1 MPPTQPAPTK
11 RGERLIYLP
20 LGGAGEIGM
29 NAYVYGYGFPGKERL
44 ILVDL
49 GVAFPDMD
57 SSPGVDLIMA
67 DITWLTDRL
76 DRLEAI
82 FITHGH
88 EDHLGGLPHLW
99 AQLKKPIYARAFTA
113 TLGRLKM
120 EEAGLA
126 RDAIRTVKPRPET
139 VTAGPFQVQFVPVS
153 HSIPESAAL
162 VIDTPAGRIVHSG
175 DFKLDRNPIVGEP
188 WDDAT
193 FEAIAA
199 ERPIKALMCD
209 STNVFSPLP
218 GRSEST
224 LGVPLSELI
233 AGAGGMVVATTFASN
248 VARLKTLAEAGRAA
262 GRTVCLLGR
271 AMKKMVSA
279 GEESGVLQ
287 GFPRHITPEDALE
300 VSRKNLMLI
309 VTGSQGERRAASAQ
323 LARGK
328 YLGHELKKGD
338 LFLFSSKTIPG
349 NERDVI
355 RIMNALSEKGV
366 DIVDDH
372 GGLYH
377 VSGHANRPDLEAVHE
392 LVNPMMLVPMH
403 GEHRHLREHAGIATA
418 KGLASMVVTN
428 GMMVSLSGTAPVV
441 VEQIEAGRVYLDGSV
456 LIGAMDGVVRDR
468 IRMALNGLALVTI
481 IIDED
486 GAPLGDAWVE
496 LMGLAETGTSGRG
509 LAEEIERD
517 LGEFLAKA
525 APKLLA
531 NDDKLD
537 EQVKRLVRQTA
548 TEEIGKKPE
557 VVTVISRLTAD

>member
-1 MPPTQPAPTK
+1 MAPSK
-11 RGERLIYLP
+11 AGERLIYLP

-29 NAYVYGYGFPGKERL
+29 NAYVYGYGMPGKERL

-57 SSPGVDLIMA
+57 GSPGVDLIMA
-67 DITWLTDRL
+67 DISWLTTRL

-99 AQLKKPIYARAFTA
+99 SQLKKPVYARAFTA
-113 TLGRLKM
+113 TLGRMKM

-126 RDAIRTVKPRPET
+126 RDAIRTVKPRPEV
-139 VTAGPFQVQFVPVS
+139 VTAGPFEVQFVPVS

-175 DFKLDRNPIVGEP
+175 DFKLDRNPIVGEA
-188 WDDAT
+188 WDDAA

-233 AGAGGMVVATTFASN
+233 ASSSGMVVATTFASN

-262 GRTVCLLGR
+262 GRTICLLGR
-271 AMKKMVSA
+271 AMKKMVLA

-287 GFPRHITPEDALE
+287 GFPRHIGPEDAQE
-300 VSRKNLMLI
+300 VPRKNLMLI

-328 YLGHELKKGD
+328 YLGLELREGD
-338 LFLFSSKTIPG
+338 TFLFSSKTIPG
-349 NERDVI
+349 NEREVLKVV
-355 RIMNALSEKGV
+355 NALSEKGV
-366 DIVDDH
+366 TIVDDSN
-372 GGLYH
+372 GKYH
-377 VSGHANRPDLEAVHE
+377 VSGHANRPDLEHVHR
-392 LVNPMMLVPMH
+392 LLLPDMVLPMH
-403 GEHRHLREHAGIATA
+403 GEHRHLREHVRLAKDAGIAA
-418 KGLASMVVTN
+418 LVATN
-428 GMMVSLSGTAPVV
+428 GMMIDLTGDAPKVV
-441 VEQIEAGRVYLDGSV
+441 DRIEAGRIYLDGSV

-468 IRMALNGLALVTI
+468 IRMALNGHVTVTLI
-481 IIDED
+481 VDED
-486 GAPLGDAWVE
+486 GEALGEPWVDT
-496 LMGLAETGTSGRG
+496 MGLPTKGRG
-509 LAEEIERD
+509 GRD
-517 LGEFLAKA
+517 LSEVLEADLGAFVASA
-525 APKLLA
+525 GRKLMA
-531 NDDKLD
+531 DDDKL
-537 EQVKRLVRQTA
+537 EEALKRAVRQVA
-548 TEEIGKKPE
+548 MEEIGKKPE
-557 VVTVISRLTAD
+557 VIVVISRLSAE